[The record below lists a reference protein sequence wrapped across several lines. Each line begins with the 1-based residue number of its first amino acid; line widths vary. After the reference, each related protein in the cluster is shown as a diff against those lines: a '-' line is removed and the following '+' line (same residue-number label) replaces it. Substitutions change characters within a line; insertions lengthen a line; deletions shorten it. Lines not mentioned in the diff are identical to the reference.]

1 MHASHSDAQ
10 LDMWLGR
17 GACVAYRMWPRV
29 STLYLKAARETV
41 QRDGGGGGGDSG
53 GGGGVLHDERHV
65 GGEGESDLTGQ
76 RGGAGEEVQISA
88 GA

>member
-1 MHASHSDAQ
+1 MHACHSGAR
-10 LDMWLGR
+10 LDMRLGR

-41 QRDGGGGGGDSG
+41 QRDGGGGGGG

-65 GGEGESDLTGQ
+65 GGEGESDLAGQ